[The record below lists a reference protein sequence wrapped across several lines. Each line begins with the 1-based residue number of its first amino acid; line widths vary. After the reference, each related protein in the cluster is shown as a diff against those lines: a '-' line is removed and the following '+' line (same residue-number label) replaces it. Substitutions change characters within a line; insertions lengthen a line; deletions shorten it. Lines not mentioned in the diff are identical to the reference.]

1 MLSYQALIKK
11 LTEGVFAPVYLL
23 YGEEK
28 YLQEELIVHLTH
40 TYLGPDTDFGKEK
53 LEGSV
58 LSLEETIVRLDESGL
73 FSKRR
78 LLIVDNPPYLAPPR
92 KSKEANMAE
101 EPDDH
106 DLSEKSSL
114 ELLESYIDRQES
126 TLPENVLVFT
136 VPQVDR
142 RRRIYKLIDRKGV
155 SVECNPLKG
164 EALAAWIR
172 NKAARLDKK
181 IDNTALERLLWAGE
195 QNLHYFSGELE
206 KYSAYLGE
214 DQKVIT
220 AQVVDQ
226 LFSGDI
232 QGDVFKLADAMAEG
246 NLSRAHE
253 LLELLLRRREKPL
266 QIFFMLVRHYRLLLQ
281 AYCLLEEGIPPAEF
295 TAVLEVH
302 PFVARKMREQAAK
315 CNRLILEEVIIALQ
329 KTDFQIKTGCIEP
342 AQALKLVLSKID
354 FFQSAI
360 RSGAS

>member
-11 LTEGVFAPVYLL
+11 LSEGVFAPVYLL

-28 YLQEELIVHLTH
+28 YLQEELVVHLTH
-40 TYLGPDTDFGKEK
+40 AFLGPDTDFGKEK
-53 LEGSV
+53 LEGSAF
-58 LSLEETIVRLDESGL
+58 SLEETIARLDESGL
-73 FSKRR
+73 FSRRR

-92 KSKEANMAE
+92 KNKEDNLAA
-101 EPDDH
+101 EPDDQ
-106 DLSEKSSL
+106 DLSGKNSP
-114 ELLESYIDRQES
+114 ELLESFIDRQEPA
-126 TLPENVLVFT
+126 LPENILVFT
-136 VPQVDR
+136 APQVDR
-142 RRRIYKLIDRKGV
+142 RKRLYKLIDRKGV

-181 IDNTALERLLWAGE
+181 IDNMALERLQWAGE
-195 QNLHYFSGELE
+195 QNLHYLSGELE

-220 AQVVDQ
+220 IQVVDH

-281 AYCLLEEGIPPAEF
+281 AYCLLEEGMPPAEF
-295 TAVLEVH
+295 TAALAVH

-329 KTDFQIKTGCIEP
+329 KTDFQIKTGRIEP